1 MRILVNGEWRDE
13 PDGLTVTQLLARLSM
28 EPLRCAVERNKQ
40 IVPRAKHAA
49 TILADQDQLDIVT
62 LVGGG

>member
-13 PDGLTVTQLLARLSM
+13 SDGISLVDLLDSLSL
-28 EPLRCAVERNKQ
+28 EPHRVAVERNKR
-40 IVPRAKHAA
+40 IVPRKQYGETA
-49 TILADQDQLDIVT
+49 LADRDELEIVT